1 MCSDRGV
8 LAYRYRES
16 PFEYVLGES
25 GGSLQLAVM
34 SGQVKW
40 PPGPTPPYPD
50 TLRQFVTWMVQPQ
63 ITMRPHLEDVSIHI
77 DKLLASFGTG
87 VDGLWTLKVDKQNT
101 QLIS

>member
-1 MCSDRGV
+1 M
-8 LAYRYRES
+8 
-16 PFEYVLGES
+16 LGES

-63 ITMRPHLEDVSIHI
+63 ITMRPHLEDVNIHI

-87 VDGLWTLKVDKQNT
+87 VDGIWTLKVDKQNT